1 VPFDYADINA
11 SSNSSTGRPPRPTPQ
26 AEPRGRPDGGGGA
39 RGRHTSEKKVD
50 EEVEEPRRAKGTK
63 KKKNKNGGEE
73 EEKLVCAECG
83 RRFPSQ
89 ATYDRHQLF
98 GAFNHRYRRKASS
111 SSSTPMQ
118 H

>member
-1 VPFDYADINA
+1 
-11 SSNSSTGRPPRPTPQ
+11 
-26 AEPRGRPDGGGGA
+26 
-39 RGRHTSEKKVD
+39 VD
-50 EEVEEPRRAKGTK
+50 EKVEEPRRAKET
-63 KKKNKNGGEE
+63 KKNKNGAE